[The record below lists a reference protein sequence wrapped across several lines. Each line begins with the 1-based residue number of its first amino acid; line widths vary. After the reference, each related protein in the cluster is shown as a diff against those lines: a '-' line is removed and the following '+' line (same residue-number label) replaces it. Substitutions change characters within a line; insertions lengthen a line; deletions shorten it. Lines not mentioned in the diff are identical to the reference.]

1 MFQVEDTNEVVEAK
15 TNFYQLYE
23 EAKQKA
29 IEAVDETEE
38 AADNTPVSA
47 IEKDDDIEV
56 VRTRRGDEDA
66 KAEEVEAEKGE
77 ATTEEA
83 VKAED
88 AVDGDKA
95 RSNDQEEMMVEPD
108 MKAAIKRVGNYFYFN
123 QMNPGAV
130 AQKKSAVNAPK
141 LVYHPYYGYIP
152 VAAEKKDSDMKAVD
166 PEKEPAKQFYI
177 YNPYQGYIPVPQAK
191 EGEKVSEKAE
201 QKFEFHPYFGY
212 IPVSDQKK
220 VEMKASEE
228 KREKYVYHPY
238 FGFMPISQ
246 LKGAEKEMKE
256 NQKFYFDPYY
266 GFIPVAAKTEEEKM
280 EAAEEMEKVEE
291 EMEQMEEMIEKKVEE
306 MDAVEKVEE
315 EIKEEM
321 KEEMTEEKEAERFY
335 FHPYYGFIP
344 VSKLTDE
351 KMRKQVNM
359 EMKYV
364 LHPYFGFI
372 PESRLKA
379 PEAKIQQKVAPYN
392 PFGYK
397 FLPYQPITAAAPK
410 NYYYTYNTIGDKMKA
425 MTAKVEAK
433 VEAKAVEEAVE
444 MKREKRSATNPVIYQ
459 VPASTYPLYSSPVV
473 ASPVLAKSNA
483 EPDTKSLLEEQMYQ
497 PQYVYSGLPQQQVG
511 APVTQIKANFAYQ
524 PYYYVPFQYAA
535 AKVEAKQDE
544 IVPNFPIT
552 PLGATVA
559 QNALPEKD
567 FPIFPYDPEQD
578 KPAAVAF

>member
-1 MFQVEDTNEVVEAK
+1 MAFSKTTNISQVDDTNEVVEAK
-15 TNFYQLYE
+15 ANFYQLYE

-29 IEAVDETEE
+29 IELADEVGET
-38 AADNTPVSA
+38 TPATA
-47 IEKDDDIEV
+47 IEKEDDVEV
-56 VRTRRGDEDA
+56 VRTRRGDEDE
-66 KAEEVEAEKGE
+66 KVEDAE
-77 ATTEEA
+77 ATTEQA
-83 VKAED
+83 ANADD
-88 AVDGDKA
+88 AVDKEKA

-108 MKAAIKRVGNYFYFN
+108 MKTAVNRIGNYFYFN

-130 AQKKSAVNAPK
+130 AQKKATVNAPK
-141 LVYHPYYGYIP
+141 LVFHPYYGYIP
-152 VAAEKKDSDMKAVD
+152 VAAEKKDVEMKAAV
-166 PEKEPAKQFYI
+166 PEKEPAKQLYV
-177 YNPYQGYIPVPQAK
+177 YNPYQGYIPVPEEK
-191 EGEKVSEKAE
+191 EGEKVMEKTE

-212 IPVSDQKK
+212 IPVSEQKN
-220 VEMKASEE
+220 VEMKANEE

-238 FGFMPISQ
+238 YGFMPISQ

-266 GFIPVAAKTEEEKM
+266 GFMPVAAKTEEEKM
-280 EAAEEMEKVEE
+280 EAAEAMEEKVEE
-291 EMEQMEEMIEKKVEE
+291 MEEIAEKNAEEVE
-306 MDAVEKVEE
+306 AVTEV
-315 EIKEEM
+315 IKEEM
-321 KEEMTEEKEAERFY
+321 KEEMAQEKEPERFY

-359 EMKYV
+359 DMKYV

-379 PEAKIQQKVAPYN
+379 PETKIQQKVVPYN

-425 MTAKVEAK
+425 MAAKVEAK
-433 VEAKAVEEAVE
+433 IDAEAAEEAVE
-444 MKREKRSATNPVIYQ
+444 MKREKRSATDPVVYQ
-459 VPASTYPLYSSPVV
+459 VPASTIPLYSSPVM
-473 ASPVLAKSNA
+473 ASPVLAKSNV
-483 EPDTKSLLEEQMYQ
+483 EPDTKALLEEQMYQ
-497 PQYVYSGLPQQQVG
+497 PQYVYPGLPQQQVG
-511 APVTQIKANFAYQ
+511 VPVTQVKANFAYQ
-524 PYYYVPFQYAA
+524 PYYYLPFQYVAP
-535 AKVEAKQDE
+535 KVEAKQDD